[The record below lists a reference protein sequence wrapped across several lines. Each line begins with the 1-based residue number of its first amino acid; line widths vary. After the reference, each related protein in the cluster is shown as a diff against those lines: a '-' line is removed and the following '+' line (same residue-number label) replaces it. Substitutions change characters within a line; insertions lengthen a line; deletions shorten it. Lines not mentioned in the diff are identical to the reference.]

1 MQVPN
6 QRNNENP
13 KLYLLHMGPETQSD
27 LQYQNKCHQSHQG
40 RAAFETKLE
49 LK

>member
-1 MQVPN
+1 
-6 QRNNENP
+6 
-13 KLYLLHMGPETQSD
+13 MGPETQSD
-27 LQYQNKCHQSHQG
+27 LQYQNKCHQSHPG